1 MNLPIVW
8 AWAIGFG
15 RSPSRVRPELLA
27 AGALLCIGFLLKQP
41 AAIAAVPLGIYLLLP
56 SYRASRRLTRMVSLA
71 QAATLTIGFFGTLG
85 LVAIALRQQGIL
97 PQAYYWTISDHSI
110 PHVFW
115 EHGILMTLAFVG
127 ACLPLLIGAA
137 MAFRD
142 KGGVWAGKGA
152 ERTALLGL
160 LGASGIGAAAGAR
173 FYPHYY
179 IQLIPPLT
187 LLAAPY
193 YARLWSGTIRP
204 TSLAT
209 ATRRYLR
216 MVGPHCDWVFT
227 RALAWARL
235 ATGTVRSRPI
245 SLGAFESR
253 RQNFLL
259 GPGTE
264 SLSRC
269 STPARFALH
278 HDVSTHR
285 LRVR

>member
-1 MNLPIVW
+1 M
-8 AWAIGFG
+8 
-15 RSPSRVRPELLA
+15 
-27 AGALLCIGFLLKQP
+27 
-41 AAIAAVPLGIYLLLP
+41 
-56 SYRASRRLTRMVSLA
+56 
-71 QAATLTIGFFGTLG
+71 
-85 LVAIALRQQGIL
+85 VAIVLRQQGIL

-193 YARLWSGTIRP
+193 YARSWSGR
-204 TSLAT
+204 
-209 ATRRYLR
+209 
-216 MVGPHCDWVFT
+216 V
-227 RALAWARL
+227 
-235 ATGTVRSRPI
+235 RPI
-245 SLGAFESR
+245 SWLLRPAVTYAWLALTVIAFSVAHWHGLASQREPSEAGRYLLEHSNPEDRIFSWGQEPKVYLDARRRPASRYVTTFPLTGYVFGEPLPGVDTHDRILPGAWNNLERDFRKHPPIFIVDEQADPGAQYPIR
-253 RQNFLL
+253 DFPMLAKLL
-259 GPGTE
+259 AAKYRE
-264 SLSRC
+264 V
-269 STPARFALH
+269 ARTDAG
-278 HDVSTHR
+278 VIYR
-285 LRVR
+285 IR